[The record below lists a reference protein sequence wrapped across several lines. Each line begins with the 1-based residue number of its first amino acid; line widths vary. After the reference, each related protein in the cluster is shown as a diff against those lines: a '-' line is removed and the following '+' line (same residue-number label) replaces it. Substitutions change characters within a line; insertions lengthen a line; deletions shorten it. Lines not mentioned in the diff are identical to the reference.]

1 MAVDWK
7 KAQPVGIRS
16 WLRDKIT
23 GVSMMPEEDA
33 DFIFGVWEAL
43 ETKNR
48 MGNKTAIDVIQVV
61 MRHTRK
67 RVRAELEILD
77 EKIARRERNTP
88 KGDKTPK
95 LDAMRAQRVVILEAI
110 EEVTEAIHAVTR
122 AFDKYYDASQWGRDN
137 EEMRA
142 RNCGRIE

>member
-1 MAVDWK
+1 MPVDWNK
-7 KAQPVGIRS
+7 IQPDGIRS
-16 WLRDKIT
+16 WLHDKVK
-23 GVSMMPEEDA
+23 GQSMLPEPDA
-33 DFIFGVWEAL
+33 DFIFGIWEAL

-48 MGNKTAIDVIQVV
+48 LGNKTAIDIIQVV

-77 EKIARRERNTP
+77 KEISRKERNTR

-95 LDAMRAQRVVILEAI
+95 LDDMRARRVVILEAI
-110 EEVTEAIHAVTR
+110 EEVTEAIHAVTK
-122 AFDKYYDASQWGRDN
+122 AFDKYYDASEFGRKN

-142 RNCGRIE
+142 RNCGVIE